1 MTANTHLQYSL
12 WVEDK
17 IITAGQERLVEN
29 SLGLWGESGEVA
41 EKLKKKIRDDKS
53 ITFNGDYSGVGEAES
68 DNEILKELG
77 DVLFYTVALANYFGG
92 DLNTLIDMNMKKLND
107 REKRGK
113 IKGSGDNR

>member
-29 SLGLWGESGEVA
+29 SLGLWGESG
-41 EKLKKKIRDDKS
+41 
-53 ITFNGDYSGVGEAES
+53 
-68 DNEILKELG
+68 EILKELG